1 MNLRRRR
8 RPSPVIPI
16 VAMVDILVIVL
27 LFIVATTTFRSRETQ
42 MPVKL
47 PTAENLGKTVATQ
60 NTQTSLTVTKER
72 KIFLGGQEVA
82 EQDLVSA
89 LKELKMTDPDV
100 KLKVSVDRE
109 APHGMYVST
118 LDALVAAG
126 LVKDVTTLLQRAVEG
141 ANPN

>member
-16 VAMVDILVIVL
+16 VALVDILVIVL

-47 PTAENLGKTVATQ
+47 PTAENLGKSVSAQ
-60 NTQTSLTVTKER
+60 NTQKSLIVTKEK
-72 KIFLGGQEVA
+72 KIFLDGQEVA
-82 EQDLVSA
+82 AGDLVSA
-89 LKELKMTDPDV
+89 LKELKMTDPNV
-100 KLKVSVDRE
+100 KLKVTVDRE
-109 APHGMYVST
+109 APHGMYVSA
-118 LDALVAAG
+118 LDALVSAG

-141 ANPN
+141 ANAK